1 MSVNFKRFFASGMIL
16 GVIFMSQTIVGHTEA
31 FAEASK
37 SRTIT
42 MTGRATIGATPDRV
56 EITLGVSSKAE
67 TAKDALTLN
76 NVNMNQIISTLK
88 ENGVEEKY
96 ILTSNFS
103 IHADYQHFKDGRP
116 AQVRGYNVSNT
127 VRVQVQV
134 QDVKKLG
141 PLLDKVVSAG
151 SNQVHGIRFY
161 VSNAEEIKDKARKKA
176 VERARRKAELYT
188 EAAGV
193 KLGKVMVISESAHH
207 AGNNP
212 VPMARSLKAEAT
224 SVPISGGEQQLGVS
238 VTISWELD

>member
-1 MSVNFKRFFASGMIL
+1 MSVNFKQFFASGMIL
-16 GVIFMSQTIVGHTEA
+16 GVIFMSQTILGQTEA
-31 FAEASK
+31 LADDPTP
-37 SRTIT
+37 RTIT
-42 MTGRATIGATPDRV
+42 MTGSASIGATPDRV

-76 NVNMNQIISTLK
+76 NVNMNQIIATLK

-103 IHADYQHFKDGRP
+103 IHAEYQHFKDGRP
-116 AQVRGYNVSNT
+116 TKVRGYKVSNN
-127 VRVQVQV
+127 VRVQV
-134 QDVKKLG
+134 QDVKALG

-161 VSNAEEIKDKARKKA
+161 VSNADEIKDKARKKA
-176 VERARRKAELYT
+176 VEKAKRKAQLYT

-193 KLGKVMVISESAHH
+193 KLGKVMVISESSRH
-207 AGNNP
+207 AGNHP
-212 VPMARSLKAEAT
+212 VPMARSLAAEAT
-224 SVPISGGEQQLGVS
+224 SVPISGGEQQLSVS

>member
-42 MTGRATIGATPDRV
+42 MTGRTTIGASPDRV

-127 VRVQVQV
+127 VRVQV

>member
-1 MSVNFKRFFASGMIL
+1 MSANLKRFLASGMIL
-16 GVIFMSQTIVGHTEA
+16 GVIFMSQTIVGHSEA

-37 SRTIT
+37 ARTIT

-127 VRVQVQV
+127 VRVQVQ
-134 QDVKKLG
+134 DVKKLG

-161 VSNAEEIKDKARKKA
+161 VSNADEIKDKARKKA

-193 KLGKVMVISESAHH
+193 ELGKVMVISESAHH
-207 AGNNP
+207 AGNTP

>member
-1 MSVNFKRFFASGMIL
+1 
-16 GVIFMSQTIVGHTEA
+16 MSQTIVGHTEA

-127 VRVQVQV
+127 VRVQVQ
-134 QDVKKLG
+134 DVKKLG

-207 AGNNP
+207 AGNTP

>member
-127 VRVQVQV
+127 VRVQVQ
-134 QDVKKLG
+134 DVKKLG

>member
-42 MTGRATIGATPDRV
+42 MTGRATIGTSPDRV

-127 VRVQVQV
+127 VRVQVQ
-134 QDVKKLG
+134 DVKKLG

-193 KLGKVMVISESAHH
+193 KLGKVMVISESPHH

>member
-1 MSVNFKRFFASGMIL
+1 
-16 GVIFMSQTIVGHTEA
+16 MSQAIVGHTEA

-127 VRVQVQV
+127 VRVQV

>member
-16 GVIFMSQTIVGHTEA
+16 GVIFMSQAIVGHTEA

-127 VRVQVQV
+127 VRVQV

>member
-127 VRVQVQV
+127 VRVQVQ
-134 QDVKKLG
+134 DVKKLG

-207 AGNNP
+207 AGNTP